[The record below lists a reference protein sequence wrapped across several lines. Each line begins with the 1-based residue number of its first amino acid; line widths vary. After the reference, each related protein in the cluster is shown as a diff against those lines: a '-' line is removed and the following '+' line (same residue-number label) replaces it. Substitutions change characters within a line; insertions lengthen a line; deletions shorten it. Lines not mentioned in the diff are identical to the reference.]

1 MDSTLNFLQEMIQLY
16 SIALLGFLVRKF
28 GIFNENTNHVL
39 TQLILYITLPAL
51 ILYSLNMP
59 FSYHLMK
66 DFLWL
71 IAMSSY
77 ALLLSIFLAIW
88 MRNRSQLNENQKS
101 VYEGLIIF
109 GNQGYIGFAVIFA
122 IFGEQGIVYLTMYN
136 IVLFIL
142 IWTYGIYLFSR
153 SKATINWSKVFLNPG
168 TFSTFVGLI
177 ILFLPISMPSGIA
190 NTLESLGKMT
200 VPLSM
205 ILIGSLIA
213 DVKYND
219 FPLLLKN
226 KYIWKAALAKLLIV
240 PLLLLPFAFLSVP
253 LPLLT
258 IAVLVA
264 GMPSAPTIS
273 IYAQEYNGDTLFASI
288 GVIVSSLLCVITI
301 PFLYFILSL

>member
-1 MDSTLNFLQEMIQLY
+1 M
-16 SIALLGFLVRKF
+16 
-28 GIFNENTNHVL
+28 
-39 TQLILYITLPAL
+39 
-51 ILYSLNMP
+51 
-59 FSYHLMK
+59 
-66 DFLWL
+66 
-71 IAMSSY
+71 
-77 ALLLSIFLAIW
+77 
-88 MRNRSQLNENQKS
+88 
-101 VYEGLIIF
+101 
-109 GNQGYIGFAVIFA
+109 
-122 IFGEQGIVYLTMYN
+122 
-136 IVLFIL
+136 
-142 IWTYGIYLFSR
+142 TYGIYLFSR

-301 PFLYFILSL
+301 PFYILSYLFKHPNEKEQLNYNCSLCCFFNSKRYGQFRFSYAHQQIPFHTWSLTHYTR